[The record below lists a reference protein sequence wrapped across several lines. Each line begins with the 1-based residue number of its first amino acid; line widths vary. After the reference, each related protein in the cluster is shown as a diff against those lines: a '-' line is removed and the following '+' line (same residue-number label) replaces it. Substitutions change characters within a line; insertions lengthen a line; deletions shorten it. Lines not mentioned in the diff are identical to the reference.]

1 MTSMFENADTFL
13 NANAELFNGLS
24 EADLML
30 PEKLVFLKNEIVE
43 GTILDTSIIEKIGA
57 VKMEVKVETG
67 DHAGKLFE
75 LVQFK
80 PKDKDGKMS
89 PTQKKQW
96 IEFLLAFFTK
106 EEILGGKVDFN
117 KFIGNK
123 VQFKALEA
131 REVNGKTYQNYANY
145 KLIEA
150 TPF

>member
-1 MTSMFENADTFL
+1 MFENADTFL